1 MNTVEVENLK
11 KDFILKKGP
20 LFKRQK
26 EVLHAVDR
34 VNFSLKQGEIFSL
47 LGPNGAGKTTIIK
60 MLSTLLIPSSGT
72 ARIMGF
78 DIVKE
83 DARVRRVL
91 TAVLPGER
99 TLFWKLTV
107 RENLQYFGSL
117 YGLDR
122 KFVNRQIDMY
132 LNEFQI
138 NEKRDVLVEKLSTGQ
153 RQKVVLCRAM
163 LPEPDVIIIDE
174 PTLGLDPVSAKT
186 LRNMIRNIKAIG
198 KTILLTTH
206 YMYEVDELSDR
217 IAIINEGKFVCLDTP
232 ERLKKN
238 LQAKQIFRLEVS
250 HWNDAIHQ
258 LFGVKH
264 PVNRMNYHRKNGLI
278 QVELELTEENLGVS
292 DVSNFCN
299 ANNIFLHQI
308 RIDEPTLEDV
318 FIAKTGKRLEEAD
331 ADKILA

>member
-1 MNTVEVENLK
+1 MLVPSEV
-11 KDFILKKGP
+11 
-20 LFKRQK
+20 
-26 EVLHAVDR
+26 V
-34 VNFSLKQGEIFSL
+34 
-47 LGPNGAGKTTIIK
+47 
-60 MLSTLLIPSSGT
+60 LSTALEFTTYEFPSVNT
-72 ARIMGF
+72 PPIE
-78 DIVKE
+78 VYVQE
-83 DARVRRVL
+83 DACNEASSQAL
-91 TAVLPGER
+91 SPEIDSH
-99 TLFWKLTV
+99 
-107 RENLQYFGSL
+107 ESPSQY
-117 YGLDR
+117 
-122 KFVNRQIDMY
+122 IP
-132 LNEFQI
+132 
-138 NEKRDVLVEKLSTGQ
+138 
-153 RQKVVLCRAM
+153 
-163 LPEPDVIIIDE
+163 LPEPDDILLAE

-186 LRNMIRNIKAIG
+186 LRNMIRNIKAIR

-206 YMYEVDELSDR
+206 YMYEADELSDR

-264 PVNRMNYHRKNGLI
+264 PVNRMNYHRKKGLI